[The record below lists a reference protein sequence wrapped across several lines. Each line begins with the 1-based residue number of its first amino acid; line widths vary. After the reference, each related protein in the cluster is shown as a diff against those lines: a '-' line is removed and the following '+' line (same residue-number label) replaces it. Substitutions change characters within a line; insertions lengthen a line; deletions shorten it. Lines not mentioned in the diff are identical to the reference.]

1 MPPVMKLHLLL
12 LRVQWGKKSKIAH
25 QDHQLDLSNH
35 EQLKKMAAAHYEI
48 VVVAKKQQE
57 SLDSQNEN
65 LQCLA
70 DNAIMNKDLTNAS
83 DMVKQYYEIQR
94 KKIMDCLEAKMGK
107 ATE

>member
-12 LRVQWGKKSKIAH
+12 LRIQWGKKSKIAH

-35 EQLKKMAAAHYEI
+35 KQLKKMAAAHSKI

-65 LQCLA
+65 LQRLA
-70 DNAIMNKDLTNAS
+70 EEAIMNKDLTNAS
-83 DMVKQYYEIQR
+83 DMVKRYYEIQQ
-94 KKIMDCLEAKMGK
+94 KKIMDCLEAEMGK

>member
-1 MPPVMKLHLLL
+1 
-12 LRVQWGKKSKIAH
+12 
-25 QDHQLDLSNH
+25 
-35 EQLKKMAAAHYEI
+35 MAAAHSEI

-65 LQCLA
+65 LKRLA
-70 DNAIMNKDLTNAS
+70 DEAIMNKDLTDAS
-83 DMVKQYYEIQR
+83 NMVKQYYEIQQ